1 MAHNLCVKVEYTA
14 YEVDLGIRKLWVTGD
29 KVKRAPENLK
39 LADPTPSVEED
50 VEAAESGS
58 DEKNS
63 IGDGN
68 NLAINRRLNRRY
80 YLRPS
85 PAIVQTLESYYTHR
99 LRFSKLRI
107 TIKSILYELIAF
119 LENSFILAFL
129 FSISFLWCN
138 GFNSICEFNSV
149 YDLFCG
155 KDELMQ

>member
-1 MAHNLCVKVEYTA
+1 MRQGRITA
-14 YEVDLGIRKLWVTGD
+14 YEVDLGIRKLWVAGD

-68 NLAINRRLNRRY
+68 NLAINRRFNRRY
-80 YLRPS
+80 YLRPNS
-85 PAIVQTLESYYTHR
+85 AIVQPLESYYTHR
-99 LRFSKLRI
+99 LRFSKLLI

-129 FSISFLWCN
+129 FPISFLWCN
-138 GFNSICEFNSV
+138 GCKILTVFASLIVFMTFFVGRMS
-149 YDLFCG
+149 
-155 KDELMQ
+155 